1 MAEDAAFEARL
12 IAASNALAVCARA
25 TGVSMGQMVDAIRTM
40 VRAMPPFVL
49 WEALRLP
56 RQPADWAEWLW
67 AACSFALKR
76 DWFRASLCWREAKQM
91 FRAEVDNM
99 C

>member
-1 MAEDAAFEARL
+1 MAETDHL
-12 IAASNALAVCARA
+12 AASLREMAAAANQV
-25 TGVSMGQMVDAIRTM
+25 GVSMREMVTAMRTII
-40 VRAMPPFVL
+40 RAMPPFVL

-56 RQPADWAEWLW
+56 RQPADWAEWPW